1 MKAMRQDTALQR
13 VTDSDLTA
21 AMEPFDSFW
30 EGPEDIERGY
40 GRFARFYAHN
50 YLPLVPED
58 RDARVLVVS
67 CGPGYMVNLLVERG
81 YTSVHGIDSS
91 PEKVAWAERRGL
103 PCTVAQVFTYLE
115 NVSQPLDLIF
125 CEQEINHLTKKETLA
140 FLDLCRTRLSP
151 GGRIIVHSIN
161 GATPLTG
168 SESRAGNFDHY
179 YSLTEYS
186 LGQVLKHS
194 GFEAVRA
201 FPLNLYVFWSNPLN
215 YVALAIHG
223 LWTLFF
229 RINFT
234 LVGKNAR
241 IFTKKIGATGT
252 APRS

>member
-13 VTDSDLTA
+13 VTDNDLTA

-30 EGPEDIERGY
+30 EGPKDVERGY
-40 GRFARFYAHN
+40 TRFARFYAHN
-50 YLPLVPED
+50 YLPHMPED
-58 RDARVLVVS
+58 RDARILVVS

-81 YTSVHGIDSS
+81 YTGVRGIDSS

-103 PCTVAQVFTYLE
+103 PCSVAQVFKYLE
-115 NVSQPLDLIF
+115 DEGGTLDVIF
-125 CEQEINHLTKKETLA
+125 CEQEINHLTKPETLA
-140 FLDLCRTRLSP
+140 FLDLCRSRLSP
-151 GGRIIVHSIN
+151 GGRLIVHSIN

-186 LGQVLKHS
+186 LEQVLSHA
-194 GFEAVRA
+194 GFQGVRA

-215 YVALAIHG
+215 YVALAVHW

-229 RINFT
+229 RVNFT

-241 IFTKKIGATGT
+241 IFTKKIGAVGT
-252 APRS
+252 APSS